1 MNRLTRK
8 IVSLLSIVA
17 LVLTQLAVVAYS
29 CPMQFQWLD
38 DAVVSADAPA
48 PDAGGSD
55 VDSPALCKKHCEN
68 GQQNVNDSSQAL
80 AMCALE
86 AAPTIALVIQP
97 ATLRVD
103 APAAT
108 PSLRNATAPPLSI
121 RHCCFLI

>member
-8 IVSLLSIVA
+8 LVSLLSIVA
-17 LVLTQLAVVAYS
+17 LVLTQLAVVAYA
-29 CPMQFQWLD
+29 CPMQFQGLD
-38 DAVVSADAPA
+38 DVVESVGAAT

-55 VDSPALCKKHCEN
+55 ADSPALCKKHCEN
-68 GQQNVNDSSQAL
+68 GQQNVNDSSQTL
-80 AMCALE
+80 AMCAFE

-97 ATLRVD
+97 ATMHD

-121 RHCCFLI
+121 RHCCFRI